1 MPVDSPRRVISPAF
15 LVSILT
21 LVIATSGAAFAVG
34 KGSVTSADIAN
45 NAVLSRHI
53 KNGQIQAVDLAKGAA
68 PRTSVS
74 FAMSAPSSSVP
85 LTDLVVVSLTDAGAG
100 GKVTVARASR
110 LLVHGSVTI
119 GNGAGT
125 GQSSMIECRAQTNSG
140 TGWANLG
147 PTFGTESLGNSN
159 HDERYT
165 VAIEAGSKIAK
176 GSYNVRLVCVD
187 THASASTQPRV
198 RAAGLTVTAVTP

>member
-68 PRTSVS
+68 SLTSVS
-74 FAMSAPSSSVP
+74 FAMSATSSSVP
-85 LTDLVVVSLTDAGAG
+85 TTDKVVVSLTDTGAG

-125 GQSSMIECRAQTNSG
+125 GQFSMIECRAQANSG
-140 TGWANLG
+140 TGWADLG
-147 PTFGTESLGNSN
+147 PAFGTESVGNSN
-159 HDERYT
+159 HDERYN
-165 VAIEAGSKIAK
+165 VAIEVGSKIAK

-187 THASASTQPRV
+187 TDVSASSQPIV
-198 RAAGLTVTAVTP
+198 RSAGLTVTAVTP